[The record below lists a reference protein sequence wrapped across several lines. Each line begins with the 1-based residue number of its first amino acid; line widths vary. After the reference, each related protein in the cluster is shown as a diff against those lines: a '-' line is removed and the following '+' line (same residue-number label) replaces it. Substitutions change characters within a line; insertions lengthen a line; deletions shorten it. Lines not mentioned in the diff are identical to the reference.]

1 MKNCHLHLSNGTRSL
16 YRAALRTA
24 QKIVKVLRFYQRTP
38 TCPMVNARNFCIR
51 ARCCQCPHS
60 AGWVFAPPLS
70 ALLHAPIQRRK
81 IISGG
86 GKVPPAHSMPTAHAR
101 TRWYAL
107 LLLLVCAALCWALSQ
122 RSPFQSSERDI
133 VVAAAVESY
142 DRARLAHRVLPAPEQ
157 VEERLLSDNPEGT
170 MTVDTA
176 MRILEDAIARASN
189 LNADDLIKG
198 KDWEEERGK
207 TYIMYDNVSKRVYQ
221 LQNNEMIRLQH
232 KLMNRYIMLRDN
244 IIKYKKILLQIKDN
258 ILGEVINFKNN
269 ISSSTTAN
277 DILRESYKLT
287 YPMEVMER
295 IIKNMD
301 TD

>member
-1 MKNCHLHLSNGTRSL
+1 
-16 YRAALRTA
+16 
-24 QKIVKVLRFYQRTP
+24 
-38 TCPMVNARNFCIR
+38 
-51 ARCCQCPHS
+51 
-60 AGWVFAPPLS
+60 
-70 ALLHAPIQRRK
+70 
-81 IISGG
+81 
-86 GKVPPAHSMPTAHAR
+86 MPTAHAR
-101 TRWYAL
+101 TRPPPQWVKIVVL
-107 LLLLVCAALCWALSQ
+107 VLVCALVAALSQ
-122 RSPFQSSERDI
+122 RSPFQPSERDI

-142 DRARLAHRVLPAPEQ
+142 DRARLAHRVVLSPEQ
-157 VEERLLSDNPEGT
+157 VEERLLSDNPEGN

-176 MRILEDAIARASN
+176 IRILEDAIARASN

-207 TYIMYDNVSKRVYQ
+207 TYIMYDNVSKQVYQ
-221 LQNNEMIRLQH
+221 LQNNEMIRSQH

-269 ISSSTTAN
+269 ISSTTTAN

>member
-1 MKNCHLHLSNGTRSL
+1 
-16 YRAALRTA
+16 
-24 QKIVKVLRFYQRTP
+24 
-38 TCPMVNARNFCIR
+38 
-51 ARCCQCPHS
+51 
-60 AGWVFAPPLS
+60 
-70 ALLHAPIQRRK
+70 
-81 IISGG
+81 
-86 GKVPPAHSMPTAHAR
+86 
-101 TRWYAL
+101 
-107 LLLLVCAALCWALSQ
+107 VCAWLLALSQ
-122 RSPFQSSERDI
+122 RSPFQPSERDI

-157 VEERLLSDNPEGT
+157 VEERLLSDNPEGN

-207 TYIMYDNVSKRVYQ
+207 TYIMYDNVSKQVYQ
-221 LQNNEMIRLQH
+221 LQNNEMIRSQH

>member
-1 MKNCHLHLSNGTRSL
+1 MP
-16 YRAALRTA
+16 RAPST
-24 QKIVKVLRFYQRTP
+24 
-38 TCPMVNARNFCIR
+38 
-51 ARCCQCPHS
+51 
-60 AGWVFAPPLS
+60 
-70 ALLHAPIQRRK
+70 
-81 IISGG
+81 
-86 GKVPPAHSMPTAHAR
+86 HAR
-101 TRWYAL
+101 TRPPPHWVKIVIVVLVLCAAA
-107 LLLLVCAALCWALSQ
+107 LVCAWVLALSQ
-122 RSPFQSSERDI
+122 RSPFQPSERDI

-142 DRARLAHRVLPAPEQ
+142 DRARLAHRVVLSPEQ

-170 MTVDTA
+170 MRVDTA

-221 LQNNEMIRLQH
+221 LQNERKNLKNNESELDEMIRSQH

-244 IIKYKKILLQIKDN
+244 IIKYKKILLQIKDT

-269 ISSSTTAN
+269 ISSTTTAN

-295 IIKNMD
+295 TIKNMD
-301 TD
+301 TE

>member
-1 MKNCHLHLSNGTRSL
+1 MRRRTTHRAENCQGTTILPTYTDLSDGKCTKFRYLRKSL
-16 YRAALRTA
+16 SVPA
-24 QKIVKVLRFYQRTP
+24 QRRVGLCTTI
-38 TCPMVNARNFCIR
+38 
-51 ARCCQCPHS
+51 
-60 AGWVFAPPLS
+60 
-70 ALLHAPIQRRK
+70 LHARIQRRK

-86 GKVPPAHSMPTAHAR
+86 GKVPLADAMPTAPR
-101 TRWYAL
+101 TRPPPHWVKIVV
-107 LLLLVCAALCWALSQ
+107 LLVCAAALVALSQ
-122 RSPFQSSERDI
+122 RSPFQPSERDI

-157 VEERLLSDNPEGT
+157 VEERLLSDNPEGN

-207 TYIMYDNVSKRVYQ
+207 TYIMYDNVSKQVYQ
-221 LQNNEMIRLQH
+221 LQNNEMIRSQH

>member
-1 MKNCHLHLSNGTRSL
+1 
-16 YRAALRTA
+16 
-24 QKIVKVLRFYQRTP
+24 
-38 TCPMVNARNFCIR
+38 
-51 ARCCQCPHS
+51 
-60 AGWVFAPPLS
+60 
-70 ALLHAPIQRRK
+70 
-81 IISGG
+81 
-86 GKVPPAHSMPTAHAR
+86 MPTPHAR
-101 TRWYAL
+101 TRPPPHWVKIVV
-107 LLLLVCAALCWALSQ
+107 LLVCALVVVCAAALVALSQ
-122 RSPFQSSERDI
+122 RSPFQPSERDI

-221 LQNNEMIRLQH
+221 LQNERKKSRNNESELDNMIRLQH